1 MPNLK
6 LTVDGRDYEGWQSVS
21 ITRGIDRVAGAF
33 RLTVSDRWKD
43 DGEDWT
49 VLPGAACAVSIDG
62 ETVLSGFVD
71 SFAPSFNASRRTITL
86 QGRDKAADLV
96 DCSVQSKSVTWVNTT
111 LGKFAAE
118 IAAPFGVK
126 VTDESGE
133 TEPFR
138 LISLQPT
145 EKAHAAIARYAEMR
159 GVLVMSDGRGGIK
172 LTRPSTRQ
180 AAVQLVQGQNILAA
194 SGSIDHSKRFNE
206 YTVTGQTFGND
217 ALSGEAAAHLT
228 GTAKDASI
236 RATRKLR
243 IIAQQAVMLGDAGA
257 RAEYENTVRAAGSQK
272 ITVTVQGWQ
281 QTEGGQ
287 VWAPNLL
294 VQLRAPWLQVKT
306 AQPFL
311 IEAVALRK
319 SEEGSTAELTLV
331 RPDAYTRDPGL
342 REDFNPF
349 GADND

>member
-1 MPNLK
+1 MPSLK
-6 LTVDGRDYEGWQSVS
+6 LTVDGRDYEGWQSIS
-21 ITRGIDRVAGAF
+21 ITRGIDRIAGAF
-33 RLTVSDRWKD
+33 RLSVSDRWKD
-43 DGEDWT
+43 GGDDWS
-49 VLPGAACAVSIDG
+49 VLPGAACVVSIDG
-62 ETVLSGFVD
+62 AKVLSGFVD

-96 DCSVQSKSVTWVNTT
+96 DCSVQSQSVTWLNTT

-138 LISLQPT
+138 LISLQPA

-159 GVLVMSDGRGGIK
+159 GVLVLSDGAGGIK
-172 LTRPSTRQ
+172 LARPSTKR
-180 AAVQLVQGQNILAA
+180 ASVQLVQGENILAA

-217 ALSGEAAAHLT
+217 ALSGVAAAHLNGKAT
-228 GTAKDASI
+228 DASI
-236 RATRKLR
+236 RKTRKLR
-243 IIAQQAVMLGDAGA
+243 IIAQQAVMLGDADG
-257 RAEYENTVRAAGSQK
+257 RAQYENTIRAANSQK
-272 ITVTVQGWQ
+272 IAVTVQGWQ
-281 QTEGGQ
+281 QTEGGAI
-287 VWAPNLL
+287 WEPNLL
-294 VQLRAPWLQVKT
+294 VQLRAPWLQIHT

-319 SEEGSTAELTLV
+319 SDDGTTAELTLV
-331 RPDAYTRDPGL
+331 RPDAYTRDPSLGA
-342 REDFNPF
+342 EFNPF
-349 GADND
+349 GGEDD